1 MIGPV
6 AATPV
11 KPLPEMAPMIA
22 QVTAHTTPSPPR
34 MRPTKTSTKSRRR
47 LAIPLPAMSSPAK
60 MYRGEARRTVLI
72 IWLKS
77 HTIKLFMFT
86 SIKRAMKS
94 RAPPK
99 QKGRGMLSKRR
110 ATSTST
116 SKKTT
121 VIMAVYSFPFPAP

>member
-1 MIGPV
+1 
-6 AATPV
+6 
-11 KPLPEMAPMIA
+11 
-22 QVTAHTTPSPPR
+22 
-34 MRPTKTSTKSRRR
+34 
-47 LAIPLPAMSSPAK
+47 

-77 HTIKLFMFT
+77 HTIKLFMLT
-86 SIKRAMKS
+86 SMKRAMKS

-99 QKGRGMLSKRR
+99 QKGRGTLSRSR
-110 ATSTST
+110 TTSSTT